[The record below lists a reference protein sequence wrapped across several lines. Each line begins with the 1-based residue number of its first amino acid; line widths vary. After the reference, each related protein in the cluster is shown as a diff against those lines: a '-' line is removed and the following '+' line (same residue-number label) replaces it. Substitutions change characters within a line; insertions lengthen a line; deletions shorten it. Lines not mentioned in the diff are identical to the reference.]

1 MKIDWKQKLSSRKLW
16 AAVVAAIL
24 AVVTAMFGE
33 EMGAEL
39 AEIVK
44 TGVYAL
50 MVYIFGESA
59 VDIARQLAK
68 EDTKSDAELPSGNDD
83 AE

>member
-1 MKIDWKQKLSSRKLW
+1 MKIDWKVKLSSRKLW
-16 AAVVAAIL
+16 AAVAAAVL

-33 EMGAEL
+33 EMGMEL

-59 VDIARQLAK
+59 VDIARQISK
-68 EDTKSDAELPSGNDD
+68 EDTEKETESKPE
-83 AE
+83 